1 MCVSPPGR
9 FLRAECW
16 RRSGGAWAICRQ
28 RTRPRRAVCT
38 RYILLNCSVDLLGD
52 LFMPPGN
59 WQAEGLVAKM
69 VSAGAAL
76 PEVALPEE
84 DGALMLRCATW
95 CVLGGG
101 RGSVLLCGS

>member
-1 MCVSPPGR
+1 
-9 FLRAECW
+9 
-16 RRSGGAWAICRQ
+16 
-28 RTRPRRAVCT
+28 
-38 RYILLNCSVDLLGD
+38 
-52 LFMPPGN
+52 MPPGN

-76 PEVALPEE
+76 PKVAPSEE

-101 RGSVLLCGS
+101 RGSVLLWIVNIYMRV